1 MNILLTGQCSLH
13 WGRMEFGNIG
23 NYYILEPMVRELHN
37 TFPNSTIKTT
47 FQLSDRFCKD
57 ENVSCVPMEL
67 YYEFDKDILED
78 VKKELSIATE
88 FSKSGKLTST
98 TPYIDEVMNSDLV
111 IDFSGDIWGDNANF
125 LGENRFLI
133 GLMKNRIAQL
143 LGKKTVMIAGSPG
156 PFKNVETL
164 DFAKEVYSNFDLVTN
179 RESISINIL
188 NENGFDTSKTK
199 SLACPA
205 FLFEPCSIMSERNK
219 KIEDII
225 NPINKPIVGFIL
237 CGWNFTEGPY
247 DKWPRNDFEYTI
259 YAEAVEYISEK
270 LDCHV
275 LLLSHSN
282 GFIPN
287 KTPFE
292 LIHGRDY
299 LVSEQ
304 LNKVLKERGIAKN
317 FSLVTDVL
325 DTWQTKGLIG
335 EFDMLVSGRIHG
347 AVAGL
352 SQNVPTVIIDYGHEP
367 KAHKL
372 RGFAI
377 EAGVEHCIANPAQ
390 SGHIISKIE
399 DVFYNLDTHKERLS
413 DKIPLTKQ
421 KALKNF
427 KLLSNLVTE
436 EEVYNHLLRCN
447 DSFKPHLSTYVDI
460 KKYSN
465 KITNKSLLFKNYDKN
480 HILIGL
486 IAIYDNESVKEGYL
500 TNFSIDPTYI
510 GKGVGTFLLNECVE
524 YFKSLNYNLIRL
536 EVFNV
541 NDRALKFYKSKGFE
555 VFNKSEDITELILKL

>member
-1 MNILLTGQCSLH
+1 LP
-13 WGRMEFGNIG
+13 F
-23 NYYILEPMVRELHN
+23 
-37 TFPNSTIKTT
+37 KTL
-47 FQLSDRFCKD
+47 F
-57 ENVSCVPMEL
+57 
-67 YYEFDKDILED
+67 
-78 VKKELSIATE
+78 
-88 FSKSGKLTST
+88 
-98 TPYIDEVMNSDLV
+98 IDECLKSDLI
-111 IDFSGDIWGDNANF
+111 IDFSGDMWGDNANF
-125 LGENRFLI
+125 LGKDRFLI
-133 GLMKNRIAQL
+133 GLIKDRVAQL
-143 LGKKTVMIAGSPG
+143 LNKKTVMIAGSPG

-179 RESISINIL
+179 RESISVNIL
-188 NENGFDTSKTK
+188 NDCGFDTSKTK

-205 FLFEPCSIMSERNK
+205 FLFEPCSMISETNK

-225 NPINKPIVGFIL
+225 TPISKPIVGFIL

-247 DKWPRNDFEYTI
+247 DKWPREDSEYTI

-282 GFIPN
+282 GFISN

-299 LVSEQ
+299 LVSDQ

-325 DTWQTKGLIG
+325 DTWQTKALVG

-352 SQNVPTVIIDYGHEP
+352 SQSVPTVIIDYGHEP

-377 EAGVEHCIANPAQ
+377 EAGVEHCIANPVQ
-390 SGHIISKIE
+390 NGHIISKIE
-399 DVFYNLDTHKERLS
+399 DVFYNLDIHKERL
-413 DKIPLTKQ
+413 DVKIPLTKQ

-427 KLLSNLVTE
+427 KLLSNLITE

-447 DSFKPHLSTYVDI
+447 GSFKPQLSTYVDI

-465 KITNKSLLFKNYDKN
+465 KITNKSLLFKKYDKN
-480 HILIGL
+480 YSLIGL
-486 IAIYDNESVKEGYL
+486 IAIYDNESVQEGYL
-500 TNFSIDPTYI
+500 TNFSIDPIYI
-510 GKGVGTFLLNECVE
+510 GKGIGTSLLSECVE

-536 EVFNV
+536 EVFNI
-541 NDRALKFYKSKGFE
+541 NDRALGFYKKEGFE
-555 VFNKSEDITELILKL
+555 VFKKSEDTTELILKL